1 MVSVL
6 TPYGKGPGAGP
17 AGVTVLRS
25 CARHFTIIVLYYT
38 QVYKLVPANV
48 LRWGRG
54 GGGCLCNPEM
64 DWYHVQG
71 NSHSMSSSIKTRVK

>member
-38 QVYKLVPANV
+38 QVYK
-48 LRWGRG
+48 
-54 GGGCLCNPEM
+54 
-64 DWYHVQG
+64 
-71 NSHSMSSSIKTRVK
+71 

>member
-54 GGGCLCNPEM
+54 GG
-64 DWYHVQG
+64 
-71 NSHSMSSSIKTRVK
+71 MSV